1 MPLSC
6 GGSHGFPLRC
16 PASLTRV
23 RAGFQDPAPR
33 GWIMGKLKLE
43 VEGLVYCQ
51 CSHSPPSEW
60 HPRSEPEDQSC
71 KSLPIWL
78 SLLTWVMAEVLCRV
92 GLFNL
97 EPNYQLMAYVLQQW
111 VWSFIRMPG
120 FQFSG
125 KTLSWAGHSMW
136 ANILHSLQ
144 TSSQLWNC
152 ASDYTW

>member
-16 PASLTRV
+16 PASLTQV
-23 RAGFQDPAPR
+23 RAGLDH
-33 GWIMGKLKLE
+33 GK
-43 VEGLVYCQ
+43 VEGSGRSYLLSVFPQSSLRVTY
-51 CSHSPPSEW
+51 
-60 HPRSEPEDQSC
+60 PRSEPEDQSC

-92 GLFNL
+92 VLFNL
-97 EPNYQLMAYVLQQW
+97 EPNYQIMAYVLQQW
-111 VWSFIRMPG
+111 VWSLIRMWG

-136 ANILHSLQ
+136 ANILHSLR